1 MHCWHGRNNRKGHSI
16 RVHCR
21 RAHGIKQGAESN
33 DPRKSIVA
41 HSWAAHSDHSDISG
55 RPLQRC
61 PHATQRRLR
70 AMLLSHSVHSIRCM
84 QSWLEYMRHMASS
97 LILLAKKCLAWRG
110 LERQQLLYCAPKA
123 CMLQRGHGSCMQVLT
138 KPAPRLWPEQ
148 YTLVGGVPPLMPLT
162 TLLQSDGCP
171 SQPKRSVLSMIS
183 TQTRM
188 CSACPGRPHPN
199 YRIHFK

>member
-41 HSWAAHSDHSDISG
+41 HSWAAHSDHPDISG

-70 AMLLSHSVHSIRCM
+70 AMLLSHSVHSIKCM
-84 QSWLEYMRHMASS
+84 QSRLEYIRHMASS
-97 LILLAKKCLAWRG
+97 LTLLAKNAWHGAGLRG
-110 LERQQLLYCAPKA
+110 SSFYTVPQRPVCYREGVEAACRSSPSRRPGCGPSNTPLWAVCRRSCRPPHSCSQTAVLLNPN
-123 CMLQRGHGSCMQVLT
+123 G
-138 KPAPRLWPEQ
+138 
-148 YTLVGGVPPLMPLT
+148 
-162 TLLQSDGCP
+162 P
-171 SQPKRSVLSMIS
+171 S
-183 TQTRM
+183 
-188 CSACPGRPHPN
+188 SA
-199 YRIHFK
+199 